1 MYFGVAWLG
10 RASVTNDDKTCAD
23 TFKSMVMHYG
33 SNNEARGIAWP
44 REAACV
50 ARRLRKQD
58 IEKRLAIC
66 ERKER
71 EPLMTW
77 RVLQAA
83 FKTSPAV
90 VGSALKG
97 GAVQWRAMLGAAR
110 AEVAPAPAVHE
121 KPVFLALVI
130 EAVVVDNVV
139 VKIRH
144 RDVDGGQWVEAETGS
159 IADVVAGFAADGWDM
174 VGFARVPGSRGGAF
188 AGTYECLLRARD

>member
-1 MYFGVAWLG
+1 MT
-10 RASVTNDDKTCAD
+10 RDE
-23 TFKSMVMHYG
+23 TFKSKVMHYG
-33 SNNEARGIAWP
+33 SNDEAQSLAWR
-44 REAACV
+44 REAIGV

-71 EPLMTW
+71 EPWMTW
-77 RVLQAA
+77 RALQAA

-90 VGSALKG
+90 VGSALTGGTAQWRTMLG
-97 GAVQWRAMLGAAR
+97 GAKPEG
-110 AEVAPAPAVHE
+110 VATPAVHE

-130 EAVVVDNVV
+130 EAVVVDNVI

-144 RDVDGGQWVEAETGS
+144 RDADGGQWVEAETGS
-159 IADVVAGFAADGWDM
+159 IADVVAGFAADGWDII
-174 VGFARVPGSRGGAF
+174 GFARVPGSRGGAF

>member
-1 MYFGVAWLG
+1 
-10 RASVTNDDKTCAD
+10 
-23 TFKSMVMHYG
+23 MHYG
-33 SNNEARGIAWP
+33 SNNEARGISWP

-71 EPLMTW
+71 KPWMTY
-77 RVLQAA
+77 RALQAA
-83 FKTSPAV
+83 FKTSPAI

-97 GAVQWRAMLGAAR
+97 GAAQWRAMLGVGKPMVAA
-110 AEVAPAPAVHE
+110 APVVPE
-121 KPVFLALVI
+121 RPVFLALVI

-139 VKIRH
+139 VKMRH
-144 RDVDGGQWVEAETGS
+144 RDADGGQWIEAETGS